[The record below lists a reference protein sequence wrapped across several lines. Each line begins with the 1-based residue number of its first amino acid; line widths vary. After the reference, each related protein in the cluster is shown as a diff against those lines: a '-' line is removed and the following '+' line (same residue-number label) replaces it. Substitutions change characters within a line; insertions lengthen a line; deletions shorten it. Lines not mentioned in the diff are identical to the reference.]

1 MDWVSIIP
9 PLVAILVV
17 FWKKEVIMALL
28 LAVLSAE
35 ALILLSVTGDTLA
48 LCLWDGAMW
57 VEKLPAGADRTN
69 PANWDRFLHA
79 AQGVHDVVPKTN
91 PYYGLRVERASFN
104 DSNSWDSIRLLTAA

>member
-48 LCLWDGAMW
+48 LAPIHAIERTIDAVSYTHLT
-57 VEKLPAGADRTN
+57 LPTI
-69 PANWDRFLHA
+69 
-79 AQGVHDVVPKTN
+79 
-91 PYYGLRVERASFN
+91 LRV
-104 DSNSWDSIRLLTAA
+104 